1 MLEPRDVSDSPPDPT
16 TRAGRA
22 ALAKMVTRLF
32 DLWELPVA
40 DQARLLGLKS
50 ENRSTLARYRRGDPL
65 ADSQDLIERVG
76 NLLGIHKALRTI
88 FPYDRESAYRWV
100 MAPNRRFG
108 GKTAVQVMEEQG
120 FIGVAMVRRYLDFE
134 CGR

>member
-1 MLEPRDVSDSPPDPT
+1 
-16 TRAGRA
+16 
-22 ALAKMVTRLF
+22 
-32 DLWELPVA
+32 
-40 DQARLLGLKS
+40 
-50 ENRSTLARYRRGDPL
+50 
-65 ADSQDLIERVG
+65 
-76 NLLGIHKALRTI
+76 
-88 FPYDRESAYRWV
+88 